1 MKAFLHK
8 YTAPMFSALTAVVV
22 LLLVASTLLYME
34 KAEVKTQNRVLIL
47 QNDSI
52 LSENIRLRN
61 TLQQEAILPTEKTKL
76 SLSR

>member
-1 MKAFLHK
+1 
-8 YTAPMFSALTAVVV
+8 MFSALTAVVV
-22 LLLVASTLLYME
+22 LLLVASALLYIE

-61 TLQQEAILPTEKTKL
+61 TLQQEAILPTEKTKI